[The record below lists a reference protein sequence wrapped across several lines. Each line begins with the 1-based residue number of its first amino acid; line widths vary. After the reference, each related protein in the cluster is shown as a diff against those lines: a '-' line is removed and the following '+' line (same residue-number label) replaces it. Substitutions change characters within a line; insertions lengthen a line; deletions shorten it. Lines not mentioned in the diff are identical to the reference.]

1 MTYLPSSSSALS
13 RTLAVA
19 AVVAGLGLVA
29 SAFVPMAMAQTTT
42 TTTTTTS
49 ATFSRDL
56 TLGSTGADVTALQNW
71 LISKGH
77 TIAAGAT
84 GYFGAQTRA
93 ALAAWQAANGITP
106 AAGYFGPITRA
117 KVTPSGNVII
127 TPKPPV
133 KDDDSDN
140 NSRDDLSVEVEIRNG
155 RAYVETELD
164 GTTGKFTLRTTS
176 RSTIERE
183 VAKRLNISTSEV
195 RDVIE
200 YDSTN
205 SSSGSSNTTVT
216 SRASTQSVDGAD
228 NDVATF
234 EMRVQIRAIG
244 DDMYIPRNG
253 NDAFTYQIENA
264 STGSTVSG
272 ATAQTAV
279 ISSDADTEG
288 DRYRIDEGDIEEFIV
303 TVTFNPLA
311 ADEGQSFRL
320 QLLTINFS
328 SSASGSTESS
338 TLRSESKYQSEST
351 FVAD

>member
-1 MTYLPSSSSALS
+1 MIYTSSTS
-13 RTLAVA
+13 RALAVA

-29 SAFVPMAMAQTTT
+29 ASFAPIASAQTSTTT

-93 ALAAWQAANGITP
+93 ALAAYQAANGITP

-117 KVTPSGNVII
+117 KVTPSGNVIV

-133 KDDDSDN
+133 KDDNSDN

-164 GTTGKFTLRTTS
+164 GTTGKFTLGTTS
-176 RSTIERE
+176 RSAIERE

-200 YDSTN
+200 YDDRNTT
-205 SSSGSSNTTVT
+205 SSGSSNTTVT

-279 ISSDADTEG
+279 ISSDADTDG
-288 DRYRIDEGDIEEFIV
+288 DRYRIDEGDTEEFVI

-328 SSASGSTESS
+328 SSATGSTESS

-351 FVAD
+351 FIAD